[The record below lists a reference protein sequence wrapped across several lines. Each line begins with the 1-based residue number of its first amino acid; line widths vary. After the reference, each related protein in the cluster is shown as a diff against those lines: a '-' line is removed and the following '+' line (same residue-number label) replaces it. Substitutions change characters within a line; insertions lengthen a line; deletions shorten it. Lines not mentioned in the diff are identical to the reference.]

1 MSFVKQIPRILSAGS
16 RDIPKPSNFI
26 SQTIFDNLRY
36 WAGIYE
42 QVLNV
47 KKRFYVYECLDYLL
61 EEFRK
66 LMRAY
71 LPILNDVNGVT

>member
-1 MSFVKQIPRILSAGS
+1 MSSVKQIPRILSAGS

-26 SQTIFDNLRY
+26 SQTTFDNLRY

-47 KKRFYVYECLDYLL
+47 KKVSKSNECLDYLL
-61 EEFRK
+61 KEFRK
-66 LMRAY
+66 STGTRTH
-71 LPILNDVNGVT
+71 I